1 MLDSR
6 PRTWAWSYGLR
17 SGAGG
22 KYAHMKSFWKAAV
35 QRLLGERPGALRALA
50 GATAVG
56 AATGAVV
63 YRVLR
68 QQDVDSPD

>member
-1 MLDSR
+1 
-6 PRTWAWSYGLR
+6 
-17 SGAGG
+17 
-22 KYAHMKSFWKAAV
+22 MKSFWKAAV